1 MSVGTG
7 ISRSM
12 GGALLGKVVMVGGGM
27 ATFALL
33 ARYLGAEGLGHY
45 RTVLSILG
53 LSAAVFDFGL
63 YQVTLAEMSRPGV
76 DEHRVVGNAFTLRIL
91 ATTTAVVLATLGAL
105 VAGLDHVIVLG
116 LLVGGAGW
124 IAYRVSEWSIAIFQ
138 HRLDQ
143 QKAAAGEI
151 TGVLVT
157 LFAVALLTRTEGGFL
172 AMLCATTLGW
182 LAGMCVALLLA
193 RRVVPF
199 TAGLDLPTARG
210 LLRKGLPLGG
220 SKILQVVQLRSDILL
235 LAAVGSLVE
244 VGFYDV
250 GLKFYE
256 IITSIPFILAGLLM
270 PLFVSD
276 REAGGAALAQ
286 RLQASVSIILIL
298 FTLAVV
304 GIIFHAEALS
314 VLLAGPQFAKSGE
327 VMEVLI
333 VAVVFASIMH
343 PLRFAAIAIGRES
356 VMLRVDIVACVV
368 AVTAYALLIPRF
380 GSLGAAAGKVIA
392 DLTTL
397 TITLVVLRRELDA
410 RIWRGLPVA
419 AGGAALLFLLL
430 QAGNVL
436 GMHWL
441 LASALSGAVVLLVLA
456 RLPFVRGELAQ
467 LSRGRHEG

>member
-1 MSVGTG
+1 
-7 ISRSM
+7 
-12 GGALLGKVVMVGGGM
+12 
-27 ATFALL
+27 
-33 ARYLGAEGLGHY
+33 
-45 RTVLSILG
+45 
-53 LSAAVFDFGL
+53 
-63 YQVTLAEMSRPGV
+63 
-76 DEHRVVGNAFTLRIL
+76 
-91 ATTTAVVLATLGAL
+91 

-235 LAAVGSLVE
+235 LAAVSSLVE

-256 IITSIPFILAGLLM
+256 IVTSIPFILAGLLM

-276 REAGGAALAQ
+276 RGAGGAALAH
-286 RLQASVSIILIL
+286 RLQASVSIILIVC
-298 FTLAVV
+298 TLAVV

-314 VLLAGPQFAKSGE
+314 VLLAGPQFTKSGE

-356 VMLRVDIVACVV
+356 VMLRVDIVACIV

-419 AGGAALLFLLL
+419 VGGAALLFLLL
-430 QAGNVL
+430 TAGKVL
-436 GMHWL
+436 GIHWL
-441 LASALSGAVVLLVLA
+441 LASALSGAVVLLVLV
-456 RLPFVRGELAQ
+456 RLPFVRGELAR
-467 LSRGRHEG
+467 LSGARAET

>member
-7 ISRSM
+7 MSRSM
-12 GGALLGKVVMVGGGM
+12 GGALLGKVVLVGGGM

-63 YQVTLAEMSRPGV
+63 YQVTLAEMSRDGV
-76 DEHRVVGNAFTLRIL
+76 DERRIVGNAFTLRIL
-91 ATTTAVVLATLGAL
+91 ATATAVILATLGAL
-105 VAGLDHVIVLG
+105 VARLDHVVVLG

-124 IAYRVSEWSIAIFQ
+124 TAYRVSEWSVAIFQ

-157 LFAVALLTRTEGGFL
+157 LLAVALLTRTDGGFL
-172 AMLCATTLGW
+172 AMLAATTFGW
-182 LAGMCVALLLA
+182 LSGMCVALMLA

-210 LLRKGLPLGG
+210 LIRKGLPLGG

-235 LAAVGSLVE
+235 LAAVGSLAE

-250 GLKFYE
+250 GLKLYE
-256 IITSIPFILAGLLM
+256 IVSTIPFILAGLLM

-276 REAGGAALAQ
+276 LRAGGAAFAQ
-286 RLQASVSIILIL
+286 RLQASVSIVLMV

-304 GIIFHAEALS
+304 GIMFHADSLS
-314 VLLAGPQFAKSGE
+314 VLLAGPQFVKSGE
-327 VMEVLI
+327 VMQVLI
-333 VAVVFASIMH
+333 VAVVFSSIVH

-356 VMLRVDIVACVV
+356 VMFRVDIVACAV
-368 AVTAYALLIPRF
+368 AVTAYALLIPRY

-397 TITLVVLRRELDA
+397 TITLFVLRREVDA
-410 RIWRGLPVA
+410 KAWRGLPVA
-419 AGGAALLFLLL
+419 AAGAALLLLL
-430 QAGNVL
+430 LKAGNAL

-441 LASALSGAVVLLVLA
+441 LASALSGVVVLGALA
-456 RLPFVRGELAQ
+456 TLPFVRGELAR
-467 LSRGRHEG
+467 LGGARAAS

>member
-33 ARYLGAEGLGHY
+33 ARYLGAEGLGNY

-53 LSAAVFDFGL
+53 LSAAVFDLGL
-63 YQVTLAEMSRPGV
+63 YQVTLSEMSRSGV
-76 DEHRVVGNAFTLRIL
+76 DERRIVGNAFTLRIL
-91 ATTTAVVLATLGAL
+91 ATTIAVILATLGAL

-124 IAYRVSEWSIAIFQ
+124 TAYRVSEWSIAIFQ

-151 TGVLVT
+151 AGVLVT
-157 LFAVALLTRTEGGFL
+157 LLAVVLLTRTDGGFL
-172 AMLCATTLGW
+172 AMLGATTLGW
-182 LAGMCVALLLA
+182 LSGMCVALWLA

-210 LLRKGLPLGG
+210 LIRKGLPLGG

-235 LAAVGSLVE
+235 LAAVGSVVE

-250 GLKFYE
+250 GLKLYE
-256 IITSIPFILAGLLM
+256 IITTIPFILAGLLL

-276 REAGGAALAQ
+276 LRTGGAAFAR
-286 RLQASVSIILIL
+286 RLQASVSIVLIV

-304 GIIFHAEALS
+304 GIMFHAESLS
-314 VLLAGPQFAKSGE
+314 VLLAGPQFTRSGE

-333 VAVVFASIMH
+333 IAVVFASIVH

-356 VMLRVDIVACVV
+356 VMLRVDMLACAV
-368 AVTAYALLIPRF
+368 AVTAYAVLIPRY
-380 GSLGAAAGKVIA
+380 GAIGAAAGKVIA

-397 TITLVVLRRELDA
+397 TVSLFVLRRELNVKV
-410 RIWRGLPVA
+410 WRGAPVA

-430 QAGNVL
+430 EAGQAL
-436 GMHWL
+436 GLHWL
-441 LASALSGAVVLLVLA
+441 IASALAGVAVVGVLA
-456 RLPFVRGELAQ
+456 TLPFVRGELAG
-467 LSRGRHEG
+467 LSGARAET